1 MFLKVLQN
9 SQENICAWVSFL
21 IKLHTSSQQLYE
33 HETLAQSCDF
43 CETFKSTVFFFQK
56 TSGQLL
62 LFVTDRCNTFT
73 DVSEQVASELWKY
86 FVKNTYGII
95 NAYNSK
101 IQKRKNYCIENGK
114 TIFFN
119 LRVHRIK
126 NLLPP
131 KKNQKKTG
139 EYKIISS
146 MWNLDCSRETLV
158 FEKCI

>member
-9 SQENICAWVSFL
+9 SQENTCAWVSFL
-21 IKLHTSSQQLYE
+21 IKLQTSNQQLYE

-43 CETFKSTVFFFQK
+43 CETFKSTVFFFFFFFQK
-56 TSGQLL
+56 ISGQLL

-101 IQKRKNYCIENGK
+101 IQKSKNYCIENGK

-119 LRVHRIK
+119 LRVYRIK
-126 NLLPP
+126 SLLA
-131 KKNQKKTG
+131 QKQ
-139 EYKIISS
+139 
-146 MWNLDCSRETLV
+146 
-158 FEKCI
+158 